1 MKKLTFPKIIICA
14 GVIFS
19 IFSCSGPAVQQPD
32 LQNGDL
38 LFMVFK
44 PSDFSQAVEDIAD
57 GAANT
62 AFSHVGILSIND
74 TDTTVI
80 EAVFPGVREIPLE
93 EYLGNADTIA
103 GKPVVAVGRV
113 NDQYRALCDAAVERA
128 RGYVGRT
135 YDFVFSPV
143 NDSIYCSE
151 LVWLSYL
158 DNEGKP
164 IFSTVPMSFRNKHTG
179 QIDSA
184 WVAHFA
190 QYGVPIPEGV
200 EGTNPSQMSLDTV
213 IRIVYKYY

>member
-1 MKKLTFPKIIICA
+1 MNST
-14 GVIFS
+14 
-19 IFSCSGPAVQQPD
+19 
-32 LQNGDL
+32 
-38 LFMVFK
+38 
-44 PSDFSQAVEDIAD
+44 
-57 GAANT
+57 NT
-62 AFSHVGILSIND
+62 AATQWF
-74 TDTTVI
+74 
-80 EAVFPGVREIPLE
+80 E
-93 EYLGNADTIA
+93 
-103 GKPVVAVGRV
+103 
-113 NDQYRALCDAAVERA
+113 RAL
-128 RGYVGRT
+128 GYIGRT
-135 YDFVFSPV
+135 YDFAFSPV